1 MSTRL
6 GMADGRC
13 FTISTASSLFNDYVM
28 DSNQIP
34 LVDNYSYRQLL
45 QRQGPDAIDSL
56 VSSAQPFGNNM
67 RGYPLCTE
75 CVNPLLKVPNTF

>member
-45 QRQGPDAIDSL
+45 QRQGPDAVDRL

-75 CVNPLLKVPNTF
+75 CVNPLLKVPSTF

>member
-28 DSNQIP
+28 DSNKIP
-34 LVDNYSYRQLL
+34 YVDNYGYRQLL
-45 QRQGPDAIDSL
+45 QKQGPAAVESL
-56 VSSAQPFGNNM
+56 VNAAQPFGNNM

-75 CVNPLLKVPNTF
+75 CVNPLLKVPGTY

>member
-13 FTISTASSLFNDYVM
+13 FTISTASSLFNDFVM
-28 DSNQIP
+28 DSNKIP

-45 QRQGPDAIDSL
+45 QRQGPEAINCL

>member
-13 FTISTASSLFNDYVM
+13 FTISTASSLFNDFVM
-28 DSNQIP
+28 DKNGISY
-34 LVDNYSYRQLL
+34 VDNYGYRQLL
-45 QRQGPDAIDSL
+45 QRQGPEVVERV

-67 RGYPLCTE
+67 RGYPLCVE
-75 CVNPLLKVPNTF
+75 CTNPLLKVPGTF

>member
-28 DSNQIP
+28 DSNKISY
-34 LVDNYSYRQLL
+34 VDNYGYRQLL
-45 QRQGPDAIDSL
+45 QKQGPAVIDNL

-75 CVNPLLKVPNTF
+75 CVNPLLKVPNTY

>member
-13 FTISTASSLFNDYVM
+13 FTISTASTLFNDYVM
-28 DSNQIP
+28 DSNRIP

-45 QRQGPDAIDSL
+45 QRQGPSTIDNI

-67 RGYPLCTE
+67 RGYPLCSE
-75 CVNPLLKVPNTF
+75 CVNPLLKVPKTF

>member
-45 QRQGPDAIDSL
+45 QRQGPDAINNL

-75 CVNPLLKVPNTF
+75 CVNPLLAVPNTF